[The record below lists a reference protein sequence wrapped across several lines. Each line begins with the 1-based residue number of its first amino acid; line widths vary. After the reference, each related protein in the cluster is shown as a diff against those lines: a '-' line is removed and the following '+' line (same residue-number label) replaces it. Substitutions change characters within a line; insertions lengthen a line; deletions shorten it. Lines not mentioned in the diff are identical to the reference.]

1 MNNKKTRGIVL
12 GAVIAAL
19 YATLTYVSAVFGI
32 AYGPVQFRLSE
43 ALCVLPLFTPY
54 AIPGLALGCVISN
67 IGSALGPVDML
78 FGTAATLFAAVL
90 MYALKNKVNY
100 LLLFL
105 LPVLANAVIVGAELA
120 IFLDEYGFI
129 YSAISVALGEIVVIY
144 ALGTPFYHF
153 IKKHNILNM

>member
-1 MNNKKTRGIVL
+1 MNNKKTRGVVL

-78 FGTAATLFAAVL
+78 FGTAATLLAAVL
-90 MYALKNKVNY
+90 MYAFKNKVNY

-144 ALGTPFYHF
+144 ALGTPLYHF
-153 IKKHNILNM
+153 IKKHNIFNM